1 MPMKALITPDVLRW
15 ARETARMSTESIA
28 AKMRV
33 KEERI
38 KAWEMGKD
46 APTMRQLE
54 KLSTYYRRP
63 IAVFFLPTPPSDFET
78 LRDFRKKNQND
89 AYSTALTFHIR
100 DIQAKQAWLSELL
113 RKEGDQP
120 LEFIG
125 KFNINT
131 HPKTIAKDI
140 KHTLDIAP
148 RLSKGTDA
156 RKYWIEKAEQKQI
169 FVSLA
174 ASLHSHLKIDV
185 EEVKGFAITD
195 KYAPFIFVNSADSKN
210 AQLFTLVHELAH
222 LWIDASGVSAFD
234 LIDFRNKEAIKKY
247 DPVEILCNRTA
258 AEALMPEALIKT
270 AWTNQKSTLQFIKEI
285 AQEFHVSTLAM
296 LIRALNL
303 KLITDTL
310 FQKYRNQL
318 ALEYQNYLKSTKH
331 KKAGGGNYY
340 RSVIRR
346 NSKAFTSHAYAYYK
360 SGKINGIELFN
371 LLGIKTS
378 KFNKL
383 EEYLYGNT

>member
-1 MPMKALITPDVLRW
+1 
-15 ARETARMSTESIA
+15 MSTESIA